1 LRKILKL
8 IGSMNN
14 LDKEQTK
21 IIKKLDGEIDLNNQI

>member
-1 LRKILKL
+1 
-8 IGSMNN
+8 MNN

>member
-21 IIKKLDGEIDLNNQI
+21 IIKKLDGEIDFNNQI